1 MGIRAATVPLRWR
14 RDRVESPKA
23 TGVAPRGGMSRRGS
37 LVEVAKCS
45 ARDSYPGVL
54 RGDHSHVP
62 WRRGRFP
69 RPCGSGNS
77 KSRTARPCM
86 TPLRPDASQPA
97 NRPTAAPTTRC
108 SGTAVAS
115 PHHSHHRRRVACQR
129 GVVVGE
135 ERRRTRRQ
143 IRFLWRLLRFRL
155 CGWRWRRISTL
166 SGGNNGTL
174 FPFVCVLNQDF
185 TLTIGAVMVRPH
197 CRAGSTGR

>member
-1 MGIRAATVPLRWR
+1 M
-14 RDRVESPKA
+14 
-23 TGVAPRGGMSRRGS
+23 
-37 LVEVAKCS
+37 
-45 ARDSYPGVL
+45 
-54 RGDHSHVP
+54 P

-86 TPLRPDASQPA
+86 TPLQPDASQPA
-97 NRPTAAPTTRC
+97 NRPTATPTTRC
-108 SGTAVAS
+108 AGTAVAS

-155 CGWRWRRISTL
+155 CGWRWRRISTF
-166 SGGNNGTL
+166 SRGNNGTL
-174 FPFVCVLNQDF
+174 SRLSVCSIMILPSPLVLSDGEA
-185 TLTIGAVMVRPH
+185 TIVGLVRRGKACSGQWIEPLLPLH
-197 CRAGSTGR
+197 PKIKVVVYPIMLLPYHEEKNEA